1 MQRGQSERLVPMIEE
16 VVAEAGLHY
25 QALDAIAVTVGPGGF
40 TGVRIGLATAR
51 GLALAWAK
59 PVLGI
64 SNFEAI
70 AATVAKDERRGRCLA
85 VLLDA
90 KRTDLYVQVFDH
102 ALAPLGEPACM
113 MPRDLAGQLPGG
125 PLVLAGDALEQSLED
140 LIAIRGADL
149 TIASAP
155 RQVDAGRLA
164 ELAAGLSLPGPGAAP
179 PMPLYLRP
187 PDVTQPKHGR
197 GVR

>member
-1 MQRGQSERLVPMIEE
+1 MVEE
-16 VVAEAGLHY
+16 VMAEAGLHY
-25 QALDAIAVTVGPGGF
+25 QALDAVAVTLGPGGF

-59 PVLGI
+59 PVLGV
-64 SNFEAI
+64 SNFEAV
-70 AATVAKDERRGRCLA
+70 AATVAKDERRDRCLA

-90 KRTDLYVQVFDH
+90 KRTDLYVQVFDD
-102 ALAPLGEPACM
+102 ALTPLGEPACV
-113 MPRDLAGQLPGG
+113 MPRDLPRHLPGG
-125 PLVLAGDALEQSLED
+125 PLVLAGDALDQGLED
-140 LIAIRGADL
+140 LTAIRGTDL

-164 ELAAGLSLPGPGAAP
+164 ELAAGLSLPAPGAAP

-187 PDVTQPKHGR
+187 PDVTQPRHGR
-197 GVR
+197 GVQ